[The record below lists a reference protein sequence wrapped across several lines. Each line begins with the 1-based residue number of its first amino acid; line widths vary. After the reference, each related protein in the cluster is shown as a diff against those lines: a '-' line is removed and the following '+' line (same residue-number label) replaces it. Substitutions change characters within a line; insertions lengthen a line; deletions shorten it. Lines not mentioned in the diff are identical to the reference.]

1 MTDNEIIEQL
11 RFVAK
16 YERKREYNEINV
28 GELLEEASDIIEW
41 YHNTAHND
49 VKREPPDD

>member
-1 MTDNEIIEQL
+1 MTDKEIVDNL

-28 GELLEEASDIIEW
+28 GKLLEEAADVIAW
-41 YHNTAHND
+41 YHNTVYNE
-49 VKREPPDD
+49 VKHEPPTI

>member
-1 MTDNEIIEQL
+1 MTDKEVIDQL

-28 GELLEEASDIIEW
+28 GKLLEEAADVIAW
-41 YHNTAHND
+41 YHNTAYNE
-49 VKREPPDD
+49 VKRDTPDD